1 MMRFFSKNN
10 QTILLVI
17 LISFSVGAM
26 VSFTI
31 IRPAFTKDMIKN
43 AASIA
48 GLDFDE
54 KEIELMQDD
63 LEDQVKTF
71 QKNWESNLPNHV
83 SPALVF
89 NPIPQG
95 FQLNT
100 SQTPVQF
107 DDYSN
112 TEMPT
117 SGPPKTLISDNG
129 KQFASKFFQAVCS
142 LLDLSN
148 IFTSTYHPQTNGQV
162 ER

>member
-1 MMRFFSKNN
+1 MKRFFSKKN
-10 QTILLVI
+10 QSIFVAI
-17 LISFSVGAM
+17 LISFCVGAT

-31 IRPAFTKDMIKN
+31 IRPAFTSEMIRN

-48 GLDFDE
+48 GLDFDK

-89 NPIPQG
+89 NPLPQG

-100 SQTPVQF
+100 SQTPIQF

-112 TEMPT
+112 TQMPT
-117 SGPPKTLISDNG
+117 SLNDLAFYSIGQLAHLI
-129 KQFASKFFQAVCS
+129 KS
-142 LLDLSN
+142 LSL
-148 IFTSTYHPQTNGQV
+148 IHI
-162 ER
+162 